1 MKRVVV
7 PEILDELDGSDP
19 RAVRSRRDLRMINAL
34 MGNERWIVRE
44 LKKQGQKGAVVELGA
59 GRGELINQ
67 LADEG
72 WSGSGY
78 DLQPKPD
85 SLHSGASW
93 SQGDFFQT
101 LGKDESSVV
110 VGSLILHHFA
120 EEELL
125 ALGRLLS
132 ERQLLV
138 FAEPFRSSLALM
150 EGGALFPLVNEVTR
164 HDMMVSIRAGFRKGE
179 LARKLALGEGWH
191 WRESVT
197 LRGGLR
203 SVAVRN
209 G

>member
-19 RAVRSRRDLRMINAL
+19 SAVRSRRDLRMINAL

-44 LKKQGQKGAVVELGA
+44 LKKQGRKGAVVELGA

-72 WSGSGY
+72 WSGCGY
-78 DLQPKPD
+78 DLQPEPD
-85 SLHSGASW
+85 SLHSRASW